1 MRTNYDKHLKHMGK
15 YPFNSQNMCKSF
27 ERMFNDMLEKR
38 DNILSKRNL
47 INKQNA
53 IARRIYLA
61 RRKLKLTKSK

>member
-1 MRTNYDKHLKHMGK
+1 MEK
-15 YPFNSQNMCKSF
+15 YPFNSQNMCKAF

>member
-1 MRTNYDKHLKHMGK
+1 
-15 YPFNSQNMCKSF
+15 MCRSF
-27 ERMFNDMLEKR
+27 ERIFNDMLEKR